1 MSIDLNC
8 DMGEGFGDY
17 RLGLDDEIIKYIS
30 SANIACGWHA
40 GDPMVMDK
48 TVRLAVEN
56 GVAIGA
62 HPGYPDLMGFGRR
75 DLDCSAREIRNYL
88 IYQIGALQAFCLAHG
103 TRLAH
108 VKPHGSLYNK
118 AAVDEGVARAV
129 VEAIRLIDPE
139 IAYVTLAGADGGFA
153 AKIGQE
159 LGIKVIYEAF
169 PDRAYTPSGRL
180 VSRREAGA
188 VIHDPQTVA
197 ARALK
202 MAQDGLVTATDGT
215 EIAINPQTLCVH
227 GDNPQAVE
235 LARAI
240 REILNARGIV
250 VRSAIS

>member
-1 MSIDLNC
+1 
-8 DMGEGFGDY
+8 
-17 RLGLDDEIIKYIS
+17 
-30 SANIACGWHA
+30 
-40 GDPMVMDK
+40 MVMDK